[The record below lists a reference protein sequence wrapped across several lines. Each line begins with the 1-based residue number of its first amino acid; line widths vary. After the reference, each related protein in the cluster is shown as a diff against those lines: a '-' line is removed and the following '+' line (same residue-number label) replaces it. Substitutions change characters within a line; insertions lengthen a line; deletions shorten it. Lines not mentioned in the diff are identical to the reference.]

1 MPAELM
7 DFQCYVGKYEIKRF
21 DELPADTHLHKFAA

>member
-7 DFQCYVGKYEIKRF
+7 DFDCYVGKYEIKRF
-21 DELPADTHLHKFAA
+21 DELPADSQLA